1 MTSRIY
7 DLPTR
12 IFHWLF
18 AGSFLTAFTIANTVD
33 DESTIFA
40 YHMFAGLVM
49 GFIVLWRIVWG
60 FIGSTHARFSDFSL
74 NPKSLLQYG
83 KGVLTGQGR
92 LWAGH
97 NPASSWAAVT
107 MLLLALALGVTGYLM
122 ANGSAGESL
131 EDLHELL
138 ANAFIVVV
146 VLHVAGVIL
155 HTLQHKDALGKSMV
169 TGNKSGLPAS
179 TPSVSSHP
187 IVALI
192 AVLLTL
198 SFAGYL
204 LQNFDASNG
213 SLKLFGTTLQLSEN
227 EAEDG
232 ESGHGETEHD
242 DD

>member
-1 MTSRIY
+1 MTARIY

-33 DESTIFA
+33 DESKIFA
-40 YHMFAGLVM
+40 YHMLAGLVM

-60 FIGSTHARFSDFSL
+60 LIGSTHARFSDFSL

-83 KGVLTGQGR
+83 KGVLSGKGR
-92 LWAGH
+92 LWVGH
-97 NPASSWAAVT
+97 NPASSWAAIT
-107 MLLLALALGVTGYLM
+107 MLSLALGLGVTGYLM

-131 EDLHELL
+131 EDIHELL

-146 VLHVAGVIL
+146 ILHVAGVIL

-169 TGNKSGLPAS
+169 SGHKSGLQAS

-187 IVALI
+187 IVAMI
-192 AVLLTL
+192 ALLLTL

-204 LQNFDASNG
+204 LQNFDATTG
-213 SLKLFGTTLQLSEN
+213 SVKLFGTTLQLTDN
-227 EAEDG
+227 EAQN
-232 ESGHGETEHD
+232 GETEHD
-242 DD
+242 ED

>member
-1 MTSRIY
+1 MTTRIY

-33 DESTIFA
+33 DDATNFA
-40 YHMFAGLVM
+40 YHMLAGLVM
-49 GFIVLWRIVWG
+49 AFIVLWRIVWG
-60 FIGSTHARFSDFSL
+60 FLGSTHARFSDYSL
-74 NPKSLLQYG
+74 NPQALALYF
-83 KGVLTGQGR
+83 KGVLTGKGR

-97 NPASSWAAVT
+97 NPASSWAAIV
-107 MLLLALALGVTGYLM
+107 MLALALSLGITGYLM
-122 ANGSAGESL
+122 TNGSAGESL

-146 VLHVAGVIL
+146 ILHVAGVIL
-155 HTLQHKDALGKSMV
+155 HTLQHKDALGQSMV
-169 TGNKSGLPAS
+169 TGHKAGLQTS

-187 IVALI
+187 FVALI

-204 LQNFDASNG
+204 LQNFDATTG

-227 EAEDG
+227 EEAEHAENEHD
-232 ESGHGETEHD
+232 ETEHD
-242 DD
+242 

>member
-1 MTSRIY
+1 MTTRIY

-40 YHMFAGLVM
+40 YHMLAGLVM

-74 NPKSLLQYG
+74 NPKSLLQFG

-97 NPASSWAAVT
+97 NPASSWAAIT

-122 ANGSAGESL
+122 ANGSAGERS
-131 EDLHELL
+131 
-138 ANAFIVVV
+138 
-146 VLHVAGVIL
+146 
-155 HTLQHKDALGKSMV
+155 
-169 TGNKSGLPAS
+169 
-179 TPSVSSHP
+179 
-187 IVALI
+187 
-192 AVLLTL
+192 
-198 SFAGYL
+198 
-204 LQNFDASNG
+204 
-213 SLKLFGTTLQLSEN
+213 
-227 EAEDG
+227 
-232 ESGHGETEHD
+232 
-242 DD
+242 

>member
-1 MTSRIY
+1 MTTRIY

-33 DESTIFA
+33 DESTNFA
-40 YHMFAGLVM
+40 YHMLAGLVM
-49 GFIVLWRIVWG
+49 GFIVLWRILWG

-74 NPKSLLQYG
+74 NPHSLLQYG
-83 KGVLTGQGR
+83 KGVLTGTGR

-97 NPASSWAAVT
+97 NPASSWAAIIMIV
-107 MLLLALALGVTGYLM
+107 LALGLAVTGYLM
-122 ANGSAGESL
+122 ANGRAGERF

-138 ANAFIVVV
+138 ANAFIGVVI
-146 VLHVAGVIL
+146 LHVAGVIL
-155 HTLQHKDALGKSMV
+155 HTLQHKDALGNSMV
-169 TGNKSGLPAS
+169 TGHKSGLQAS
-179 TPSVSSHP
+179 TQSVSSHP
-187 IVALI
+187 IVAMI

-204 LQNFDASNG
+204 LQNYDATNG
-213 SLKLFGTTLQLSEN
+213 SLKLFGTTLQLNEN
-227 EAEDG
+227 EADQN
-232 ESGHGETEHD
+232 ETERD